1 MSLFLNTTPVYTANQ
16 VYDRVTRVRDS
27 LRTEIDRARRDAIAQ
42 ANRIAEEKARQSR
55 LEMQRRLNDA
65 IASQDA
71 EIRRL
76 DQEQRQRLNR
86 IANQIYDD
94 LSQNVGKLEVRIDK
108 TAEALRKEISDLGKW
123 TSGRFSTQQ
132 HEIESIRKSVQ
143 SLFDHI
149 AIGQNKSVEAVKIT
163 RALYDEAVR
172 LVDLEKFMPVE
183 TRKILLNLE
192 QMERDPQ
199 DNLGPARLT
208 YTDIIIAREEALK
221 KQIVFGELLLRTRE
235 MLKQVL
241 EIVHKNRVVHVKDN
255 GETADIETDFWTRG
269 EYSRVE
275 KELESLKK
283 ELAEAEKSR
292 DGEASMKSLDEIIAR
307 ISELEKEADELV
319 ESAVKNAILS
329 EKRMEISDDII
340 TALQKQGYEVKS
352 RYGEDEV
359 GYLGGEDKPDDWRE
373 GVYAV
378 LTRGEEEYTILIR
391 PDGNNNKISFHRND
405 GRSMTE
411 KEYIEAVGRFLN
423 EIRRAGYEV
432 GAQTCEGHG
441 HNRVDIL
448 ANPNELGK
456 QGAANEIESAI
467 GS

>member
-1 MSLFLNTTPVYTANQ
+1 
-16 VYDRVTRVRDS
+16 
-27 LRTEIDRARRDAIAQ
+27 
-42 ANRIAEEKARQSR
+42 
-55 LEMQRRLNDA
+55 
-65 IASQDA
+65 
-71 EIRRL
+71 
-76 DQEQRQRLNR
+76 
-86 IANQIYDD
+86 
-94 LSQNVGKLEVRIDK
+94 
-108 TAEALRKEISDLGKW
+108 
-123 TSGRFSTQQ
+123 
-132 HEIESIRKSVQ
+132 
-143 SLFDHI
+143 
-149 AIGQNKSVEAVKIT
+149 
-163 RALYDEAVR
+163 
-172 LVDLEKFMPVE
+172 
-183 TRKILLNLE
+183 
-192 QMERDPQ
+192 
-199 DNLGPARLT
+199 
-208 YTDIIIAREEALK
+208 
-221 KQIVFGELLLRTRE
+221 
-235 MLKQVL
+235 
-241 EIVHKNRVVHVKDN
+241 
-255 GETADIETDFWTRG
+255 
-269 EYSRVE
+269 
-275 KELESLKK
+275 
-283 ELAEAEKSR
+283 
-292 DGEASMKSLDEIIAR
+292 MKSLDEIIAR

-359 GYLGGEDKPDDWRE
+359 GYLGGEDRPDDWRE

-448 ANPNELGK
+448 ANPIELGK
-456 QGAANEIESAI
+456 QGAASEIESAI